1 MRLNFNVGNFKC
13 ISLSL
18 YGVFLRLIVSLVAF
32 LNFFSLHEF
41 NSKVDCI
48 YAKSL

>member
-18 YGVFLRLIVSLVAF
+18 YGLF
-32 LNFFSLHEF
+32 
-41 NSKVDCI
+41 
-48 YAKSL
+48 